1 MVHKNL
7 QRKIRGKTE
16 PIMRIQLQYQKKIDS
31 ISTSKIL
38 INTEEIKTFTPKLCN
53 YAIKQFISYL

>member
-1 MVHKNL
+1 
-7 QRKIRGKTE
+7 
-16 PIMRIQLQYQKKIDS
+16 MRIQLQYQKKIDS